1 MISNVHVEQGSYFRN
16 VFQGKGFRIA
26 HGLFSTAGCNE
37 STNFHTIHLN
47 DGESFELSWEA
58 PTQVMTGNCEPGN
71 FIQLLSKGTRHSICS
86 AQKYYAIELA
96 FDSQFIDEIAEK
108 GNFTFGNFYNFQDP
122 LLNGLVRN
130 LYNATCS
137 RMAENL
143 YVQSLAVACA
153 IHLATSYLAGK
164 KKIFA
169 LKGKLSSNQL
179 KSVIMFVKD
188 SINRPVTL
196 EELAACCH
204 LSVFH
209 FSRLFKNTLGISP
222 YQHVLRTKIEHA
234 RSLIK
239 SKRAVG
245 EIAYSLG
252 FTDSAHFC
260 NAFKKFTGHSPL
272 QYYFAVTE
280 GPSLRQY
287 AAF

>member
-1 MISNVHVEQGSYFRN
+1 MISNVHVEKGPNFRN
-16 VFQGKGFRIA
+16 RFQGQGFRIA
-26 HGLFSTAGCNE
+26 HGLFSPGDCSELAK
-37 STNFHTIHLN
+37 FHTIHLN
-47 DGESFELSWEA
+47 DGAPFELSWKA
-58 PTQVMTGNCEPGN
+58 HTQLITGNCEPGN
-71 FIQLLSKGTRHSICS
+71 FIQLLSKGKQHSICS
-86 AQKYYAIELA
+86 TQKYYAIELA
-96 FDSQFIDEIAEK
+96 FDDQFIDGIAEK
-108 GNFTFGNFYNFQDP
+108 DNFTFGDFYNFQDP

-130 LYNATCS
+130 LHIAAGS

-143 YVQSLAVACA
+143 YMESLAVACA
-153 IHLATSYLAGK
+153 IHMATSYLGGN

-179 KSVIMFVKD
+179 KSVIMFVRD
-188 SINRPVTL
+188 SISRTVTL

-287 AAF
+287 AVS